1 MKDINSAASHF
12 YLAYTKKLWLLF
24 SLIFFLPLC
33 GFAEDVPANDTI
45 STEITADTSAADTL
59 SKDTAGKY
67 IAPDSALQE
76 TDFET
81 EDHASHDDALKIG
94 ERLFY
99 GLLVVNDTIPSCAS
113 CHNVNYIDTL
123 NWSPSAYDV
132 ALKYADKDAEA
143 LMQVINNPIGNLA
156 NWHAGYDLDEED
168 VARLKLFLQEVEKDG
183 QPEPKPVISELLL
196 FILAFVLVTGA
207 IGDLIF
213 VKLVRFKILHMVVIL
228 AGSLYM
234 LKVVAHEAIALG
246 RQEGYE
252 PTQPIKFSHQV
263 HAQENNIDC
272 QYCHN
277 TAEFSKSA
285 GIPSNNVC
293 MNCHIIVRDG
303 ANSGRFE
310 IDKIWESNDSMKR
323 IEWIKIHN
331 LPDHVFF
338 SHAQHVAIGK
348 VDCATCHGEI
358 ESMHRVSQVEDLSMG
373 WCINCHRETEVQFFE
388 NDFYKK
394 YEELQAQV
402 ESGELDIVTAAEVG
416 GTNCMMCHY

>member
-1 MKDINSAASHF
+1 
-12 YLAYTKKLWLLF
+12 
-24 SLIFFLPLC
+24 
-33 GFAEDVPANDTI
+33 
-45 STEITADTSAADTL
+45 
-59 SKDTAGKY
+59 
-67 IAPDSALQE
+67 
-76 TDFET
+76 
-81 EDHASHDDALKIG
+81 
-94 ERLFY
+94 
-99 GLLVVNDTIPSCAS
+99 
-113 CHNVNYIDTL
+113 
-123 NWSPSAYDV
+123 
-132 ALKYADKDAEA
+132 
-143 LMQVINNPIGNLA
+143 
-156 NWHAGYDLDEED
+156 
-168 VARLKLFLQEVEKDG
+168 
-183 QPEPKPVISELLL
+183 
-196 FILAFVLVTGA
+196 LVTGA

-277 TAEFSKSA
+277 TAQFSKSA

-303 ANSGRFE
+303 ANSGKFE
-310 IDKIWESNDSMKR
+310 IDKIWESNDSMRR

-394 YEELQAQV
+394 YDELKIQV
-402 ESGELDIVTAAEVG
+402 ESGELDVVTAAEVG